1 MNNRNDKRDN
11 GFIVRDFMT
20 KELGLSGGELNLYA
34 MIYSFTMSVGQCRVS
49 REYIVKRLSISRTST
64 GRYLRSL
71 RDKGFIEKL
80 EDENKGGIA
89 IYRAVTPDAL
99 SKNQGEPSG
108 CPNRA
113 GVGSNWTGVGSNWA
127 GVGSNWA
134 GGVTN
139 LDPNNKVSNK
149 GSNKANNK
157 PLINTTTTT
166 TYNAGGEESE
176 FYDVEFLGDK
186 NEAEDHKDTVS
197 KEILAQPIGGT
208 KKTIQSGESMSRF
221 AEAESQHSRD
231 GKKDEELTESE
242 QDALREAREADALRK
257 LIIAYENGDKSALK
271 KWRDVV
277 EEFEGV
283 RPPKD
288 LLSDKANASSLREVL
303 TKLNK
308 SCGAAGGA
316 KIGLSAAGKS
326 SDSMK
331 ITWGRGADAFE
342 FDLEEYYRSRGG
354 YDSSVEAKLLE
365 LGEYKVVKMTYAQFD
380 ELVFK
385 LGLEVVDEYVLRLER
400 FLLSNKCV
408 GVFSHF
414 ETIKKWVN
422 EDLNVSV

>member
-1 MNNRNDKRDN
+1 M
-11 GFIVRDFMT
+11 
-20 KELGLSGGELNLYA
+20 
-34 MIYSFTMSVGQCRVS
+34 
-49 REYIVKRLSISRTST
+49 
-64 GRYLRSL
+64 
-71 RDKGFIEKL
+71 
-80 EDENKGGIA
+80 
-89 IYRAVTPDAL
+89 
-99 SKNQGEPSG
+99 
-108 CPNRA
+108 
-113 GVGSNWTGVGSNWA
+113 
-127 GVGSNWA
+127 
-134 GGVTN
+134 
-139 LDPNNKVSNK
+139 
-149 GSNKANNK
+149 
-157 PLINTTTTT
+157 
-166 TYNAGGEESE
+166 
-176 FYDVEFLGDK
+176 
-186 NEAEDHKDTVS
+186 
-197 KEILAQPIGGT
+197 AQPIGGT
-208 KKTIQSGESMSRF
+208 KKTLPSGESMSRF
-221 AEAESQHSRD
+221 AETASQHSRD

-242 QDALREAREADALRK
+242 EDALREAREADALRK

-316 KIGLSAAGKS
+316 KIGLGAAGKS

-365 LGEYKVVKMTYAQFD
+365 LGEYKVVKMTHAQFD

-400 FLLSNKCV
+400 FLLSNKCF

-414 ETIKKWVN
+414 ETIKKWVA
-422 EDLNVSV
+422 EDLDVGV

>member
-1 MNNRNDKRDN
+1 MKDINNERER
-11 GFIVRDFMT
+11 IVILRDFMKT
-20 KELGLSGGELNLYA
+20 DLGLSGNELNLYA
-34 MIYSFTMSVGQCRVS
+34 VIHSLTEKYGYCRAS
-49 REYIVKRLSISRTST
+49 REYFAERISASRASV
-64 GRYLRSL
+64 GRAMKKL
-71 RDKGFIEKL
+71 RDSGLIERL
-80 EDENKGGIA
+80 DGNGRLGEVAEL
-89 IYRAVTPDAL
+89 RAVPLESVKERLGNSEDHRA
-99 SKNQGEPSG
+99 SDCEPRRGSFRVYRG
-108 CPNRA
+108 SFRA
-113 GVGSNWTGVGSNWA
+113 SSR
-127 GVGSNWA
+127 
-134 GGVTN
+134 
-139 LDPNNKVSNK
+139 LDSSLNKKDYNNHI
-149 GSNKANNK
+149 
-157 PLINTTTTT
+157 INTTTTTT

-176 FYDVEFLGDK
+176 FYHVEFLGDK
-186 NEAEDHKDTVS
+186 NEPPSEASSYDAKSASEAADML
-197 KEILAQPIGGT
+197 EIKSDGN
-208 KKTIQSGESMSRF
+208 

-257 LIIAYENGDKSALK
+257 LIIAYENGDKSALR

-316 KIGLSAAGKS
+316 GAVAKSKS

-365 LGEYKVVKMTYAQFD
+365 LGEYKVVKMTHAQFD

-400 FLLSNKCV
+400 FLLSNKCA

-422 EDLNVSV
+422 EDLNVNV